1 MAPDQLPSQAIWMCS
16 AYRLRG
22 SSGAEM
28 LRLRLRMHV
37 APDHLPYCARV
48 GDARLVIVVLITA
61 ATDRVTLRAGAR
73 FATGQRGRPAACGFS
88 SLSARCQE
96 SPTGKTA
103 RMRE

>member
-1 MAPDQLPSQAIWMCS
+1 MHVAPDQLPSQAIWMCS

-61 ATDRVTLRAGAR
+61 ATDRVALRAGAR
-73 FATGQRGRPAACGFS
+73 LQRASVDARQPVAFPPSRLGAKKVQPARQLA
-88 SLSARCQE
+88 
-96 SPTGKTA
+96 
-103 RMRE
+103 